1 MIITGNVRELAN
13 LIERLVIMHP
23 FGIVDIND
31 LPEKFKLGKS
41 ESPSAFSAELDMEVD
56 VSYDPWATPRLPRE
70 GLDLKEHINNLEYNL
85 IKQALDD
92 AGGIVAHAANRLKLR
107 RTTLVEKMR
116 KYGLQRSDEVT

>member
-1 MIITGNVRELAN
+1 
-13 LIERLVIMHP
+13 MHP
-23 FGIVDIND
+23 FGVVDVHD
-31 LPEKFKLGKS
+31 LPEKFRTGGGEIPANL
-41 ESPSAFSAELDMEVD
+41 PLEVEPD
-56 VSYDPWATPRLPRE
+56 YDPWAVPRLPRE

-92 AGGIVAHAANRLKLR
+92 AGGVVAHAANRLKLR